1 MSSAPFPANAV
12 LKACVEASDHYRS
25 LAQPGSDHHA
35 RLEKVRKLQ
44 TLTEKVIEQANSDF
58 HATISVDADEMDLIA
73 SHLKFEGAPPI
84 AAEITNTPIVT

>member
-35 RLEKVRKLQ
+35 RLEH
-44 TLTEKVIEQANSDF
+44 ANSDF